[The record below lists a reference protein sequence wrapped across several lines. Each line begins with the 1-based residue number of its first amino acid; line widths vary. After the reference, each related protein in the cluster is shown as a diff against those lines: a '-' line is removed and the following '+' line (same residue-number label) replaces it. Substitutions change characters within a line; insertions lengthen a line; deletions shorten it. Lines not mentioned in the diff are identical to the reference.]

1 MTFWDSHIILI
12 LISSFNSAFCQ
23 LQGRGILNDVCLM
36 GNGNW
41 PGKKEKDVDGFLAF
55 KSLHFLSFCHL
66 PKPLRRKPILISS
79 EGEEQPGRLLDGQGF
94 LGGYFGVEMLV
105 ISKELY
111 GQEWA
116 AAPLNLTFAKNPGTS
131 EPPCCFWE
139 SCLVQPGAGVRSLGE
154 LGAFVLAVSCLP
166 PPTPGLLASPAASSA
181 RRKAEP
187 DDWSNPRERL
197 PGFLLPCNQN
207 QMH

>member
-41 PGKKEKDVDGFLAF
+41 PGKKEKDVEGFLAF
-55 KSLHFLSFCHL
+55 KNLHFLNFCHL
-66 PKPLRRKPILISS
+66 RKPLRRKPILISS

-105 ISKELY
+105 ISQELC

-154 LGAFVLAVSCLP
+154 LGAFVLALFPACHPPHLASWPHQQPALP
-166 PPTPGLLASPAASSA
+166 GGRQSQMTGPTP
-181 RRKAEP
+181 
-187 DDWSNPRERL
+187 ERL